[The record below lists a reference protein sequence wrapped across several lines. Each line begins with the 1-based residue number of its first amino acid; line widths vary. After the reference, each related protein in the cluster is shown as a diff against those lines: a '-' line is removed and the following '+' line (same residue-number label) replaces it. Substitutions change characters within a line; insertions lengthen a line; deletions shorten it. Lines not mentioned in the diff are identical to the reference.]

1 MSDMIDAASAKL
13 DDWIADELA
22 RTVVY
27 KRGANSVSV
36 SAAPGSTDFPVDS
49 ETAVLETYESRDWM
63 IKAADLILDGS
74 TVLPEPGDQVRDT
87 QGATVY
93 VYEVMAPA
101 GEQHY
106 RFADDPYRR
115 MLRIHTKLAGTEDA

>member
-1 MSDMIDAASAKL
+1 MTDMIDAASAQL
-13 DDWIADELA
+13 DDWIADELS

-27 KRGANSVSV
+27 KRGADTVSV
-36 SAAPGSTDFPVDS
+36 SAAPGRTEFPVDS
-49 ETAVLETYESRDWM
+49 ETAVLESYESRDWM
-63 IKAADLILDGS
+63 IKAADLVLGEE

-115 MLRIHTKLAGTEDA
+115 MLRIHTKLVGLE